1 VRKFIQRRS
10 AIQHLAVHADSL
22 FTMEGVMSKRPRN
35 NFREDTIDNLLDVL
49 SNMREEILS
58 VERSLE
64 RIQAKPEQGKDGFGK
79 DGSCKTRIAS

>member
-1 VRKFIQRRS
+1 MKRRGNG
-10 AIQHLAVHADSL
+10 
-22 FTMEGVMSKRPRN
+22 FP
-35 NFREDTIDNLLDVL
+35 EDTIDNLLDIL

-79 DGSCKTRIAS
+79 DGSGKTRIAS

>member
-1 VRKFIQRRS
+1 
-10 AIQHLAVHADSL
+10 
-22 FTMEGVMSKRPRN
+22 MGKRPRSN
-35 NFREDTIDNLLDVL
+35 VREDTVDNLLDIL

-79 DGSCKTRIAS
+79 DRSDKTRIAS